1 MQTASVPVRILVVDD
16 DPGDVLMIEEAL
28 GDSDVY
34 KAIDVVSDGQEAME
48 FLRREGRHAS
58 AARPDMILLDLNMPR
73 MDGRQV
79 LSAVKGDEDLRTIP
93 IVVLT
98 TSNADTDI
106 LGSYTLQANA
116 YVAKPIDLDEFN
128 DAVRRIDQFFGR
140 IAVLPASRARHLTRG
155 RPNRPGRPPRRP
167 TLAAL
172 RQGTAAGD
180 GVRASCRWPRSDD
193 E

>member
-1 MQTASVPVRILVVDD
+1 MHADTSVPVRILVVDD

-28 GDSDVY
+28 GDSDVH

-48 FLRREGRHAS
+48 FLRRQGRHLTAM
-58 AARPDMILLDLNMPR
+58 RPDVILLDLNMPR

-93 IVVLT
+93 VVVLT

-106 LGSYTLQANA
+106 IGSYTLQANA

-140 IAVLPASRARHLTRG
+140 VAVLPRRH
-155 RPNRPGRPPRRP
+155 
-167 TLAAL
+167 
-172 RQGTAAGD
+172 
-180 GVRASCRWPRSDD
+180 
-193 E
+193 